1 MTVPSLT
8 SLAGNTIFSIWVIIT
23 MLLIWAIFI
32 IIVTNGL
39 TTSPFANFI
48 DTGYNQRFQD
58 INGVSE
64 ISRQNEWISNG
75 ANQPKVSGLTG
86 SRDVPVF
93 FQDFDVE
100 MQAKGGNLYNQR
112 ETFTGASNKDC
123 GIPGAC

>member
-1 MTVPSLT
+1 MSGIFGGADKMQTMAIIWLAVLT
-8 SLAGNTIFSIWVIIT
+8 LWLVILSIV
-23 MLLIWAIFI
+23 
-32 IIVTNGL
+32 VSGKV
-39 TTSPFANFI
+39 SSFANFI

-64 ISRQNEWISNG
+64 ISRQNEWIANG
-75 ANQPKVSGLTG
+75 GNQPKVSGLTG